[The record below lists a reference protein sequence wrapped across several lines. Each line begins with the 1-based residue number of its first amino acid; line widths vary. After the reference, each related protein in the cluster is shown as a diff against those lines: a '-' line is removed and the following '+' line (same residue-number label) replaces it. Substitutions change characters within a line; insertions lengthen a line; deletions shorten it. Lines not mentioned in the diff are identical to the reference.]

1 MPLPSSATQKVG
13 EAHDTDTKP
22 VPLDS
27 IFTGDAHP
35 SAAELDVVTKP
46 TVNDEIMTNAE
57 NTFRKRGRKLP
68 APAFVRPCAVGLI
81 RQTHFH

>member
-1 MPLPSSATQKVG
+1 VPPPSSATQKVG

-27 IFTGDAHP
+27 ILTGDDHP

-46 TVNDEIMTNAE
+46 TVNDEITANADS
-57 NTFRKRGRKLP
+57 TFRERRPKPP
-68 APAFVRPCAVGLI
+68 APAFVRPCTVGLM
-81 RQTHFH
+81 RQTHFL